1 MAETKGTSERKS
13 GWQHGSGGS
22 FYSQTA
28 RVQVPALVQ
37 VASLP
42 HALVFLPIIFVKP
55 HPVERC
61 KKSTLLL
68 NVLTEIPFF
77 KISLA
82 YNTVYDLTCWVFF
95 LKNDWLLK
103 GWARVEAQSSGKRL
117 L

>member
-1 MAETKGTSERKS
+1 MAETKGTSERKA
-13 GWQHGSGGS
+13 GWQHCSGGS

-42 HALVFLPIIFVKP
+42 HALVSLPIIFVKP
-55 HPVERC
+55 HPVERS
-61 KKSTLLL
+61 KESTLLL

-82 YNTVYDLTCWVFF
+82 YNTVYDLTCFF

-103 GWARVEAQSSGKRL
+103 GWARVEAQSSGKQL